1 MMMNV
6 AKLTRHS
13 NGTII
18 GNDGHVLGGI
28 ESRDSVSCDPAASG
42 GNDHATDGDGDCH
55 SRYLTEDGDDD
66 DDEQAQATVMSGNTK
81 APKTIYK
88 CRYCYRH
95 CRGIPA
101 LRTHMHKVHNLW
113 SKYSLPVIVDCEN

>member
-1 MMMNV
+1 MGPSSAMTATSLAASSQETQSAV
-6 AKLTRHS
+6 IPQPPA
-13 NGTII
+13 GTIT
-18 GNDGHVLGGI
+18 
-28 ESRDSVSCDPAASG
+28 PPM
-42 GNDHATDGDGDCH
+42 ATATVIVD
-55 SRYLTEDGDDD
+55 LTEDGDDD